1 MSAAELVATV
11 QADATDELPSQ
22 VIARSRPIASG
33 ARRALEGFRSLGP
46 SDLVHGLDIDLPL
59 RCAVP
64 TVATVHDL
72 SVFDVPWAFSN
83 RRATG
88 ERWLVRHAL
97 RRADRIVAVSA
108 FTATRVEAL
117 FGREA
122 VVTHLAPAPSFE
134 PATATSIAA
143 VRARYRLPDRFVLQ
157 VGTIE
162 PRKDVG
168 ALAQACVEADVPLVL
183 AGGVGSDA
191 GQRVPATALHLGYI
205 ERSDLNA
212 LYGAAT
218 VVAYISSYEGFGLPP
233 IEAMACGTAV
243 VATSVGALPD
253 VAADGAVLVRHGD
266 PDALRNAIAGLCRD
280 DAARADLAQRGLA
293 RARALTWEAT
303 AATTRSVY
311 QSLGVAA

>member
-1 MSAAELVATV
+1 MSAAELVATI
-11 QADATDELPSQ
+11 QADAVDELPSH
-22 VIARSRPIASG
+22 VIPRPRPIASG
-33 ARRALEGFRSLGP
+33 ARRAVEGFRSLGP

-59 RCAVP
+59 RCAAP

-72 SVFDVPWAFSN
+72 SVFDVPWAFSS
-83 RRATG
+83 RRASG
-88 ERWLVRHAL
+88 ERWLVRHSL

-108 FTATRVEAL
+108 FTASRVQAL

-122 VVTHLAPAPSFE
+122 VVTHLAPAPGFA
-134 PATATSIAA
+134 PASAAAIAD
-143 VRARYRLPDRFVLQ
+143 VRVRYRLPERFVLQ

-183 AGGVGSDA
+183 VGGVGRGE
-191 GQRVPATALHLGYI
+191 GQRVPTTALHLGYI
-205 ERSDLNA
+205 ERADLNA

-233 IEAMACGTAV
+233 IEAMACGAAV
-243 VATSVGALPD
+243 VATSVGALPE
-253 VAADGAVLVRHGD
+253 VASDGAVLVRHGD
-266 PDALRNAIAGLCRD
+266 ADALRNAIAELCRD
-280 DAARADLAQRGLA
+280 EAARANLAQRGLDQ
-293 RARALTWEAT
+293 ARALTWDAT